1 MPRRRIIDPQFWNDA
16 LIGRLPFEVR
26 LLYIGIWN
34 FTDDAG
40 ILPVDPAWLRASI
53 FPHDEAITVA
63 RLRAMLRVLEDKK
76 RLLRYGVDG
85 KDYYLVARF
94 HDHQTIEKPTP
105 SRLPRPP
112 KLLLHPCSDRTRR
125 NVIARTGEPSAD
137 RREGL
142 AASGR
147 KTGKSKSGTPR
158 VVGEQSPT
166 PPRPLPEDYD
176 RSEVKRS
183 EVNENAR
190 AREGGKDDQDAD
202 RSRDRREG
210 LDHAGGAA
218 VRLAAQLAAG
228 SR

>member
-34 FTDDAG
+34 FSDDAG

-53 FPHDEAITVA
+53 FPHDDLTPA
-63 RLRAMLRVLEDKK
+63 RMRAMLGKLEAKG
-76 RLLRYGVDG
+76 RLLRYSVNGR
-85 KDYYLVARF
+85 DYYLVGRF
-94 HDHQTIEKPTP
+94 HDHQTIEKPTH

-112 KLLLHPCSDRTRR
+112 IASLALVSDRSRR
-125 NVIARTGEPSAD
+125 NVIARTDEPAANRDESRAQKAPKIGERSPTATRPVPDQS
-137 RREGL
+137 
-142 AASGR
+142 
-147 KTGKSKSGTPR
+147 P
-158 VVGEQSPT
+158 SPT
-166 PPRPLPEDYD
+166 P

-202 RSRDRREG
+202 RSRDQGRREG
-210 LDHAGGAA
+210 LHHAGGAA